1 MNKYKKKQV
10 GHTVNMLFS
19 IAGILI
25 CVFLSQIKLTNGVD
39 VGSAYYI
46 LLASGLIVLLI
57 GNFGFSVKKLIELK
71 AIKHK
76 FL

>member
-10 GHTVNMLFS
+10 GHAVNILFS
-19 IAGILI
+19 IVGILL
-25 CVFLSQIKLTNGVD
+25 CVFLSQVKLANGAD
-39 VGSAYYI
+39 IGSAYYI
-46 LLASGLIVLLI
+46 LLASGLIVLFI

-71 AIKHK
+71 TIKHK